1 MHISRLAANNQ
12 AIIPQ
17 EVRDALGLKEGD
29 EIAFSV
35 ENGQAVLRKAS
46 VGDAYYL
53 KAVESTL
60 SEWST
65 TEDDDAF
72 RDL

>member
-29 EIAFSV
+29 AIAFSV
-35 ENGQAVLRKAS
+35 ENGQAVLRKAPAR
-46 VGDAYYL
+46 DMDYL

-65 TEDDDAF
+65 PEDDAAF

>member
-1 MHISRLAANNQ
+1 MHISRLAADNQ

-29 EIAFSV
+29 AISFSI
-35 ENGQAVLRKAS
+35 ENGQAVLRKAPA
-46 VGDAYYL
+46 GDADYL
-53 KAVESTL
+53 KALESTL

-65 TEDDDAF
+65 PEDDDAF